1 MGDINPSNPY
11 PITHPQWKHFGLGV
25 LVWNG
30 KLKEEDVVSWQPDS
44 PAARAFAEGYWAAE
58 REALRQQAAGESY
71 PEFEGPSFEEVQD
84 LSEEAGFDWEEKEKA
99 AIIEAIGPGG
109 TYEDLSERQ
118 RCELNDALEA
128 EAIEHLRQAK
138 EATS

>member
-44 PAARAFAEGYWAAE
+44 PAAKAFAEGYWAAE
-58 REALRQQAAGESY
+58 REALKQQAAGESY
-71 PEFEGPSFEEVQD
+71 PEFEGPNFE
-84 LSEEAGFDWEEKEKA
+84 
-99 AIIEAIGPGG
+99 
-109 TYEDLSERQ
+109 
-118 RCELNDALEA
+118 
-128 EAIEHLRQAK
+128 